1 MRQGNIPS
9 LMKIASHRDPQIFLL
24 FDEHHFSEVEK

>member
-1 MRQGNIPS
+1 